1 MTFSDYLI
9 DITLIALVL
18 VQIRA
23 RRLTVKALV
32 LPLGLVSY
40 VAYTYLR
47 GVPSSHNDLFLIV
60 GAAVVGAT
68 LGGLAGRFTSVTRAA
83 DGSVW
88 AKAGAAAAALWI
100 LGTGGRLAFQLY
112 ASHGGGSSIAHFS
125 ASHGITSATAWTAA
139 LILMALSEA
148 TMRTGVLGWR
158 FYSLQGDAPFARST
172 ITSGPVTSTSTSATE
187 KAPFDAS
194 FPPVRSRV
202 TASSGVRSMID
213 HGDNPLS

>member
-9 DITLIALVL
+9 DITLIGLVL

-23 RRLTVKALV
+23 RRLTVKALL

-47 GVPSSHNDLFLIV
+47 GVPTAHNDLFLVV
-60 GAAVVGAT
+60 GAAAVGAT
-68 LGGLAGRFTSVTRAA
+68 LGALAGTFTAVRRAD
-83 DGSVW
+83 DGSIW
-88 AKAGAAAAALWI
+88 AKAGLAAAGLWI

-112 ASHGGGSSIAHFS
+112 ASHGGGASVAHFS
-125 ASHGITSATAWTAA
+125 AVHGITSATAWTAA

-148 TMRTGVLGWR
+148 TMRTSILGWR
-158 FYSLQGDAPFARST
+158 FYSLHKGAP
-172 ITSGPVTSTSTSATE
+172 GSATDAGTTLE
-187 KAPFDAS
+187 PAPGDTVG

-202 TASSGVRSMID
+202 PVSAGLRSMMD
-213 HGDNPLS
+213 GSDDLLS

>member
-9 DITLIALVL
+9 DITLISLVL

-32 LPLGLVSY
+32 LPLGLVAY
-40 VAYTYLR
+40 VADSYLR
-47 GVPSSHNDLFLIV
+47 GVPTAHNDLFLIV

-68 LGGLAGRFTSVTRAA
+68 LGGLAGRFTSVTKGA

-88 AKAGAAAAALWI
+88 AKAGLAAAALWI

-112 ASHGGGSSIAHFS
+112 AFHGGGPAIAHFS
-125 ASHGITSATAWTAA
+125 ATHGITSAKAWTAT

-148 TMRTGVLGWR
+148 VARTAVLGWR
-158 FYSLQGDAPFARST
+158 FSRQHDGSPFAPT
-172 ITSGPVTSTSTSATE
+172 ISAGVPSG
-187 KAPFDAS
+187 D
-194 FPPVRSRV
+194 VRSAPAMTRTTPV
-202 TASSGVRSMID
+202 LTGVRSMMES
-213 HGDNPLS
+213 GDAPLS

>member
-23 RRLTVKALV
+23 RRLTVKALL

-47 GVPSSHNDLFLIV
+47 GVPTSHNDLYLVV

-68 LGGLAGRFTSVTRAA
+68 LGGLAGRFTSVKRAA

-88 AKAGAAAAALWI
+88 AKAGVAAAALWI
-100 LGTGGRLAFQLY
+100 LGTGGRLTFQLY
-112 ASHGGGSSIAHFS
+112 ASHGGGPSIAHFS
-125 ASHGITSATAWTAA
+125 AAHGITSAAAWTAA
-139 LILMALSEA
+139 LILMAISEA
-148 TMRTGVLGWR
+148 AMRTGVLGWR
-158 FYSLQGDAPFARST
+158 FYSLNGELA
-172 ITSGPVTSTSTSATE
+172 SATPAATPAAE
-187 KAPFDAS
+187 PAPSGAS
-194 FPPVRSRV
+194 YPPVRSRIPV
-202 TASSGVRSMID
+202 SSGVRSMID
-213 HGDNPLS
+213 SGDDPLS

>member
-9 DITLIALVL
+9 DITLIGLVL

-23 RRLTVKALV
+23 RRLSIKALL
-32 LPLGLVSY
+32 LPLGLVTY
-40 VAYTYLR
+40 VAFEYLR
-47 GVPSSHNDLFLIV
+47 AVPTAHNDLFLIV

-68 LGGLAGRFTSVTRAA
+68 LGGLAGAFTSVTQAA

-88 AKAGAAAAALWI
+88 AKAGLAAAALWI

-112 ASHGGGSSIAHFS
+112 ASHGGGTSILHFS
-125 ASHGITSATAWTAA
+125 SAHGITSATAWTAA

-158 FYSLQGDAPFARST
+158 FHSLAGHRSFANATRPPVSEPAPTDAAQ
-172 ITSGPVTSTSTSATE
+172 
-187 KAPFDAS
+187 
-194 FPPVRSRV
+194 FPPVRSRIPV
-202 TASSGVRSMID
+202 ASGVRSMMD
-213 HGDNPLS
+213 SGDNPHP

>member
-18 VQIRA
+18 VQIRS

-40 VAYTYLR
+40 VAYEYLR
-47 GVPSSHNDLFLIV
+47 GVPSSHNDLFLVV

-88 AKAGAAAAALWI
+88 AKAGAAAATLWI

-125 ASHGITSATAWTAA
+125 AAHGITSATAWTAA

-158 FYSLQGDAPFARST
+158 FYSLQGEAPFASST
-172 ITSGPVTSTSTSATE
+172 VTSGSASDP
-187 KAPFDAS
+187 APFGAS

-202 TASSGVRSMID
+202 PASSGARSMID
-213 HGDNPLS
+213 NGDNPLS

>member
-9 DITLIALVL
+9 DITLICLVL

-23 RRLTVKALV
+23 RRLTVKALL

-40 VAYTYLR
+40 VAYEYLR
-47 GVPSSHNDLFLIV
+47 AVPTADNDLFLIV

-68 LGGLAGRFTSVTRAA
+68 LGGLAGTFTSVTRAT

-88 AKAGAAAAALWI
+88 AKAGIAAAVLWI

-112 ASHGGGSSIAHFS
+112 ASHGGGPSIVHFS
-125 ASHGITSATAWTAA
+125 SAHGITSATAWTAA

-158 FYSLQGDAPFARST
+158 FHSLTGGRALASSGAASSPEPAL
-172 ITSGPVTSTSTSATE
+172 SGPVA
-187 KAPFDAS
+187 
-194 FPPVRSRV
+194 FPPVRSRIPV
-202 TASSGVRSMID
+202 SSGVRSMMD
-213 HGDNPLS
+213 SGDDPLS